1 MKCFHCAAEA
11 QERETNHII
20 DEGDCI
26 IIVRHV
32 PSYVCP
38 QCGEVMYAAPV
49 AKRLEQ
55 YVSMAKA
62 AMSELSVI
70 DYRDLRSA

>member
-11 QERETNHII
+11 QERETNHIV
-20 DEGDCI
+20 DLDNCI
-26 IIVRHV
+26 IIVRRV

-38 QCGEVMYAAPV
+38 ECGEVMYTAPD
-49 AKRLEQ
+49 AKRLER
-55 YVSMAKA
+55 YVNAAKA

-70 DYRDLRSA
+70 DYHDLRSA

>member
-11 QERETNHII
+11 EPRDTNHIV
-20 DEGDCI
+20 DLGDCI

-38 QCGEVMYAAPV
+38 QCGEVMYAAAV
-49 AKRLEQ
+49 AKRLERH
-55 YVSMAKA
+55 VAAAKA
-62 AMSELSVI
+62 AMSELLVI
-70 DYRDLRSA
+70 NYQDLSA

>member
-1 MKCFHCAAEA
+1 MKCYHCAADTQA
-11 QERETNHII
+11 HETNYIV
-20 DEGDCI
+20 DLENCI

-38 QCGEVMYAAPV
+38 QCGEVMYAASV
-49 AKRLEQ
+49 AKQLEQ
-55 YVSMAKA
+55 YVGMAKA

-70 DYRDLRSA
+70 DYRDLISA

>member
-1 MKCFHCAAEA
+1 MKCFQCAAEA
-11 QERETNHII
+11 QEQETNHIV
-20 DEGDCI
+20 DLGNCI
-26 IIVRHV
+26 IIVRRV

-38 QCGEVMYAAPV
+38 HCGEVMYTAPV

-62 AMSELSVI
+62 TMNELSVI
-70 DYRDLRSA
+70 DFRDLRSA